1 MALHTFSCF
10 IIYTWAMAI
19 LAILLLGVGTF
30 GLIAGIASGGVAVII
45 GSVVLL
51 LAGGVLGVR
60 CLIKEGVLRKSGKS
74 F

>member
-1 MALHTFSCF
+1 
-10 IIYTWAMAI
+10 MAI

-30 GLIAGIASGGVAVII
+30 GMIAGIASGGVAVII

-60 CLIKEGVLRKSGKS
+60 CLIKEGVL
-74 F
+74 